1 MVTLSNII
9 LNRSGTH
16 GLTLFL
22 TLYYWM
28 WFRSIIYYWDQYEIS
43 SNNWSIKN
51 KVSKQHFVIISGIM
65 DTGAWCFSNQHHL
78 HQFTSVLNFW
88 TPGVGLVGEYL
99 GHLILEQKPRLKS
112 EYCITVT
119 QLVADNCDKK
129 TTKRKTKLFFPH
141 DITVQFSCIFFI
153 YNSIYELLAKW
164 A

>member
-1 MVTLSNII
+1 MDT
-9 LNRSGTH
+9 GAFF
-16 GLTLFL
+16 FL
-22 TLYYWM
+22 V
-28 WFRSIIYYWDQYEIS
+28 
-43 SNNWSIKN
+43 K
-51 KVSKQHFVIISGIM
+51 M
-65 DTGAWCFSNQHHL
+65 DTGAWCFSNQHHF

-153 YNSIYELLAKW
+153 YNSIYDGNGYTCINWNLIWHWLCFFYCFTLVCLMS
-164 A
+164 